1 MVNLLEPIYCVRP
14 QANKMCFNWY
24 LRWTQIK
31 HQQTNIYREDYHLIL
46 LYNSTVLTSLI
57 ILTEDKSRNAQ
68 SRNKKNTTLP
78 PQRENYLSACI
89 ATLYLLH
96 KWTLNLLFWK
106 FINFCFTFYWG
117 SVSLLWFFSIEQI
130 ISQCIVRKM
139 LLQKN
144 SIKQY
149 YKC

>member
-1 MVNLLEPIYCVRP
+1 MNQYIVLD
-14 QANKMCFNWY
+14 
-24 LRWTQIK
+24 LRQTKCASIDSWWTQIK
-31 HQQTNIYREDYHLIL
+31 HQQTNMYREDYHLIL

-89 ATLYLLH
+89 PTLYLLH
-96 KWTLNLLFWK
+96 KWTLNLLFWN

-117 SVSLLWFFSIEQI
+117 SVSTLQFFFQLNKLLANVYQ
-130 ISQCIVRKM
+130 
-139 LLQKN
+139 LLALPFT
-144 SIKQY
+144 
-149 YKC
+149 

>member
-24 LRWTQIK
+24 LMDTDK
-31 HQQTNIYREDYHLIL
+31 TSATNIYREDYHLLL

-89 ATLYLLH
+89 STLYLLH

-106 FINFCFTFYWG
+106 FNNFCFTFYWG
-117 SVSLLWFFSIEQI
+117 SVSTLRFFSIEQM
-130 ISQCIVRKM
+130 IS
-139 LLQKN
+139 
-144 SIKQY
+144 
-149 YKC
+149 